1 MLVLGNIAILAEE
14 KNDKTK
20 RIAEFR
26 RQLDQ
31 IEKICAALQEQKK
44 AGGIT
49 PEREEMLT
57 TSIRAKFVHRREIK
71 DMLDRIKQIN
81 EEIDNNSDLCIR
93 VRRSLFPGVVIKING
108 EQLVVDKL
116 NGQCV
121 VRMDSD
127 GEIKIR

>member
-1 MLVLGNIAILAEE
+1 
-14 KNDKTK
+14 
-20 RIAEFR
+20 
-26 RQLDQ
+26 
-31 IEKICAALQEQKK
+31 
-44 AGGIT
+44 
-49 PEREEMLT
+49 
-57 TSIRAKFVHRREIK
+57 
-71 DMLDRIKQIN
+71 MLDRIKQID

-93 VRRSLFPGVVIKING
+93 IRRSLFPGVVIKING